1 MSNQVNERILE
12 QILDDVLVLANGDM
26 RNVVNAIKDE
36 FGVENL
42 PFVVDDKQKA
52 FVIAE
57 EDSLISKLVELRF
70 DALCAWGG

>member
-36 FGVENL
+36 FGIENL
-42 PFVVDDKQKA
+42 PVVIDD
-52 FVIAE
+52 
-57 EDSLISKLVELRF
+57 EDSLINKLVELRF